1 MGKACYFF
9 DDDQFNCVPWWPNI
23 SSNILHNILEF
34 FRMKTFIASKIEL
47 CIYNFKPF
55 QKCKE
60 ITTTEH
66 YSCNIDKRVFVDLHM
81 DIFVATL
88 TKKLR
93 GFTHRWFG
101 SKLAQNN
108 KTENKEKPKQYLNF
122 ISQSL
127 LRIVILIICW
137 LCRYR

>member
-47 CIYNFKPF
+47 CIYNVKPF

-88 TKKLR
+88 TKKKFGDLHTDGLDRSLR
-93 GFTHRWFG
+93 KTTKQKIKKNR
-101 SKLAQNN
+101 N
-108 KTENKEKPKQYLNF
+108 KTL
-122 ISQSL
+122 
-127 LRIVILIICW
+127 ILSASPYCA
-137 LCRYR
+137 YSYS